1 MKKYLFII
9 LSAIILGITSHAQ
22 ECPKR
27 EFRGAWIQC
36 VNGQWIGLGR
46 DRMQQ
51 TLTYQLDELQKYG
64 INAIMFQVRAE
75 GDALYESN
83 IEPWSRYLTGRQG
96 QAPDAKWDPL
106 QWMIEQCHKRGMECH
121 AWINPFRA
129 KTKFTHEL
137 AANHPATLHP
147 DRFIEYDGLL
157 IFDPGLPENREYI
170 YRVCVDIVNRYDI
183 DGLHMDDYFYPY
195 PVKGLPFHDE
205 ASYARYGKGMSL
217 DNWRRENV
225 NTFIRELH
233 HILRQAKPWCK
244 FGVSP
249 FGIYHNERN
258 GNSIPGSDTNGTQN
272 YDDLYADVLLWLKNG
287 WVDYNLP
294 QIYWEIGNKAADY
307 DKLIRWWSRYT
318 YNRPLYIGQDV
329 ERTVKHPDIQD
340 ANSHQMRTKY
350 ALQRSLPGISGSCQW
365 YAKAVVDNPGNYGT
379 MLKLVYHRYPAL
391 QPEMKWIDKK
401 APGKPRNISIKAG
414 SQGPVLT
421 WDAPRAK
428 KELDR
433 AVWYAIYRSDDY
445 GNLDIRNS
453 RYLITVTRDCS
464 YTLPPDAKG
473 HTYTITALDHMQN
486 ESKAVKVKL

>member
-1 MKKYLFII
+1 MRKRLFAVFY
-9 LSAIILGITSHAQ
+9 AIVLCIASHGQ

-36 VNGQWIGLGR
+36 VNGQWMGLGR

-51 TLTYQLDELQKYG
+51 ILTYQLDELQKCG

-75 GDALYESN
+75 GDALSESH

-96 QAPDAKWDPL
+96 QAPDLRWDPL
-106 QWMIEQCHKRGMECH
+106 EWMIGQCHRRGMECH

-129 KTKFTHEL
+129 KTKYTHEL
-137 AANHPATLHP
+137 APGHPAVLHP
-147 DRFIEYDGLL
+147 ERFIEYDGLL

-170 YRVCVDIVNRYDI
+170 YSVCVDIATRYDI

-195 PVKGLPFHDE
+195 PVAGLPFHDE

-217 DNWRRENV
+217 GDWRRNNV
-225 NTFIRELH
+225 NTFIRDLH
-233 HILRQAKPWCK
+233 HILRHAKPWCK

-294 QIYWEIGNKAADY
+294 QIYWQIGNKAADY
-307 DKLIRWWSRYT
+307 DKLVRWWSRHT

-329 ERTVKHPDIQD
+329 ERTVKYPDIQD
-340 ANSHQMRTKY
+340 PGSHQMKAKY
-350 ALQRSLPGISGSCQW
+350 SLQRTLPGIMGSCQW

-379 MLKLVYHRYPAL
+379 MLRQVYHRHPAL
-391 QPEMKWIDKK
+391 QPEMRWIDKK
-401 APGKPRNISIKAG
+401 APGKPRNIAILASP
-414 SQGPVLT
+414 QGPVMT
-421 WDAPRAK
+421 WNAPKSR
-428 KELDR
+428 KEMNR
-433 AVWYAIYRSDDY
+433 AVSYAIYRSDDS
-445 GNLDIRNS
+445 GKLDTRDS
-453 RYLITVTRDCS
+453 RYLVTVTRDCS
-464 YTLPPDAKG
+464 YVLPKDALG
-473 HTYTITALDHMQN
+473 HTYVITALDRLQN
-486 ESKAVKVKL
+486 ESKGVKVRL